1 MIVVCDSIFQIQHEV
16 MKKLLITLCK
26 NSNDR
31 YHLSILIIIAI
42 IYHIYIDCELYN
54 LAYGNSQILIHEQEL
69 LKLKMVKWQDHKRC
83 HFPRSLITCK
93 IIT

>member
-1 MIVVCDSIFQIQHEV
+1 MIVICDSIFQIQHEV

-31 YHLSILIIIAI
+31 YHLNILIIIAI

-69 LKLKMVKWQDHKRC
+69 LKLKNGKVA
-83 HFPRSLITCK
+83 RSQEMLFSK
-93 IIT
+93 VLDYM